1 MSRVLDF
8 RELRERILA
17 GEEEDDLEPVEDSPF
32 QQEAQESITLIPL
45 CLSAGVF
52 TAIGVDAYQT
62 AQGKVSMFGESTKR
76 MALIL
81 GGILPLGFALGRLNR
96 GLNAQQENKK
106 YERLLDEADAKIEEL
121 EEEAQEAE
129 EEKEAEEVAE
139 NNSNG
144 YQIDYLSE
152 NDSSHHVPSLGFGL
166 SAFGQEGVI
175 FRPPEQAS
183 LW

>member
-8 RELRERILA
+8 RDLRERILA
-17 GEEEDDLEPVEDSPF
+17 GEEEDDLEPVEETSF
-32 QQEAQESITLIPL
+32 QKEAQEGTTLIPL

-52 TAIGVDAYQT
+52 SAIAVDAYQT

-76 MALIL
+76 IALIV
-81 GGILPLGFALGRLNR
+81 GGVLPLGFALGRLNR
-96 GLNAQQENKK
+96 GLNAQDENKR
-106 YERLLDEADAKIEEL
+106 YERLLDEADTKIEEL

-129 EEKEAEEVAE
+129 DEAEEEKQAE
-139 NNSNG
+139 STSNG

-152 NDSSHHVPSLGFGL
+152 SDSSHHVPSLGFGL

>member
-8 RELRERILA
+8 RDLRERILA
-17 GEEEDDLEPVEDSPF
+17 GEEEEDLEPVEETSF
-32 QQEAQESITLIPL
+32 QKEAQEGITLIPL

-52 TAIGVDAYQT
+52 SAIAVDAYQT
-62 AQGKVSMFGESTKR
+62 AQGKISMFGDSTKR
-76 MALIL
+76 IALIL
-81 GGILPLGFALGRLNR
+81 GGVLPLGFALGRLNR
-96 GLNAQQENKK
+96 GLNAQDENKK

-129 EEKEAEEVAE
+129 EEAEEEKQAE
-139 NNSNG
+139 SNSNG

-152 NDSSHHVPSLGFGL
+152 TDSSHHVPSLGFGV
-166 SAFGQEGVI
+166 SSFGQEGVI
-175 FRPPEQAS
+175 FRPPAQAS

>member
-8 RELRERILA
+8 RDLRERILA
-17 GEEEDDLEPVEDSPF
+17 GEEEEDLEPVEETSF
-32 QQEAQESITLIPL
+32 QKEAQEGITLIPL
-45 CLSAGVF
+45 CISAGVF
-52 TAIGVDAYQT
+52 SAIAVDAYQS

-76 MALIL
+76 IALIV
-81 GGILPLGFALGRLNR
+81 GGVLPLGFALGRLNR
-96 GLNAQQENKK
+96 GLNAQDENKK
-106 YERLLDEADAKIEEL
+106 YERLLDEADTKIEEL

-129 EEKEAEEVAE
+129 EEAEEEKQAE
-139 NNSNG
+139 STSNG
-144 YQIDYLSE
+144 YQMDYLSQ

-175 FRPPEQAS
+175 FRPQEQAS

>member
-8 RELRERILA
+8 RDLRERILA
-17 GEEEDDLEPVEDSPF
+17 GEEEEDLEPVEETSF
-32 QQEAQESITLIPL
+32 QKEAQEGITLIPL
-45 CLSAGVF
+45 CISAGVF
-52 TAIGVDAYQT
+52 SAIAVDAYQS

-76 MALIL
+76 IALIV
-81 GGILPLGFALGRLNR
+81 GGVLPLGFALGRLNR
-96 GLNAQQENKK
+96 GLNAQDENKK
-106 YERLLDEADAKIEEL
+106 YERLLDEADTKIEEL

-129 EEKEAEEVAE
+129 EEAEEEKQAE
-139 NNSNG
+139 STSNG
-144 YQIDYLSE
+144 YQMDYLSQ